1 MKKILVSAFSFYLIA
16 CGSFFLFESDDL
28 FAATVQD
35 QITVSQA
42 VTAEISITSPANV
55 TMSPSLG
62 GITGG
67 NSDGYAQ
74 WTITTSSFGG
84 FTATLTAS
92 GTPSQNYVMLG
103 NTGADYIDN
112 YTPATYNVPD
122 YAWAVTNAAEF
133 GFTATTTTTT
143 DVGQLFKTT
152 APGAGPCNV
161 GSNVAADTCWINA
174 STTAKQVM
182 NRSTSAASGTAL
194 GIHFKVTLNNHNV
207 VEDTYVATTTITATT
222 Q

>member
-1 MKKILVSAFSFYLIA
+1 MKKILVSAFSLYLIFL
-16 CGSFFLFESDDL
+16 GSFFLFESDDL

-35 QITVSQA
+35 QITVSQS

-74 WTITTSSFGG
+74 WTVTTSANDG

-103 NTGADYIDN
+103 NSYGDYIDN
-112 YTPATYNVPD
+112 YTEAAYNVPD
-122 YAWAVTNAAEF
+122 YTWSVTSAAEF
-133 GFTATTTTTT
+133 GYTATTSTAA
-143 DVGQLFKTT
+143 DVAQAFKTT
-152 APGAGPCNV
+152 SPGSGPCNA
-161 GSNVAADTCWINA
+161 GSNAAADTCWIAA
-174 STTAKQVM
+174 STTARQVM
-182 NRSTSAASGTAL
+182 NRSTSATSGTSL